1 MAQKKKNRKNRAGSL
16 VAMAAAILIMVLAV
30 GYSILPRESR
40 PQADPVPSPKRGDTG
55 LVTGPESYDSADT
68 AILVDQNAKENTLTF
83 LNLELGRRYTLSM
96 DGTTRMYDKYGQS
109 MSLDQFAVGD
119 IVDITFLKSKKHLTK
134 IGRAHV

>member
-1 MAQKKKNRKNRAGSL
+1 M
-16 VAMAAAILIMVLAV
+16 
-30 GYSILPRESR
+30 
-40 PQADPVPSPKRGDTG
+40 
-55 LVTGPESYDSADT
+55 TGPESYDSADT

-119 IVDITFLKSKKHLTK
+119 IVDITFLKSKSISQQWACPLPHGV
-134 IGRAHV
+134 IRMCQIMN